1 MAIQKTLVTGAPD
14 EPSVRAFFAERYRDI
29 TVLNVVEMERGYTVE
44 YEQVPTMAKSLKGA
58 LLGPE
63 TGYEPLR

>member
-14 EPSVRAFFAERYRDI
+14 EPSVRAFFAERYRGV
-29 TVLNVVEMERGYTVE
+29 TVLTVIEKEGDYTVE
-44 YEQVPTMAKSLKGA
+44 YEQVPTMAKSLSV

-63 TGYEPLR
+63 TAYEPLR